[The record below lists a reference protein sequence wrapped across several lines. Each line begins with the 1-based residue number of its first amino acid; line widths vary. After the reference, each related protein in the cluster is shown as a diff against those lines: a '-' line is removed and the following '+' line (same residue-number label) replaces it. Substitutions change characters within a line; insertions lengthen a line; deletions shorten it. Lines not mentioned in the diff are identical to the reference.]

1 MKLPKSIARVAHIAV
16 VLTALPLTALAAEYG
31 TVYTQIGTNGL
42 GIGYA
47 ASVAPNWALRGQFNA
62 YKQSF
67 SGSVGDFGT
76 TTNITADLNFNSVP
90 LLADWYPNQTGFRV
104 SGGIVFNNNKITIAG
119 TGATVG
125 TTPNAVI
132 DGEIKMSDSASP
144 YIGVGYATR
153 PKESKGFGFNCDF
166 GAMLQSPTVSL
177 TATSGGVP
185 VSQAEVDAQKAKMQ
199 DAVNNLKTMPVIGI
213 GFSYAF

>member
-1 MKLPKSIARVAHIAV
+1 MKLSKSIAHIA
-16 VLTALPLTALAAEYG
+16 LIFTALPLVSLAADYG
-31 TVYTQIGTNGL
+31 TVYTQISTNGL

-47 ASVAPNWALRGQFNA
+47 ASVAPDWALRGQFNS

-67 SGSVGDFGT
+67 SGNVGDFGSAT
-76 TTNITADLNFNSVP
+76 TITADLNFNSVP
-90 LLADWYPNQTGFRV
+90 VLADWYPNQSGFRV

-125 TTPNAVI
+125 TVSGATVN
-132 DGEIKMSDSASP
+132 GEIKMSDSVSP

-153 PKESKGFGFNCDF
+153 PKDSKGFGFNCDF
-166 GAMLQSPTVSL
+166 GAMFQNPSVTL

-185 VSQAEVDAQKAKMQ
+185 VPQADIDAQKAKVQ

-213 GFSYAF
+213 GFSYSF